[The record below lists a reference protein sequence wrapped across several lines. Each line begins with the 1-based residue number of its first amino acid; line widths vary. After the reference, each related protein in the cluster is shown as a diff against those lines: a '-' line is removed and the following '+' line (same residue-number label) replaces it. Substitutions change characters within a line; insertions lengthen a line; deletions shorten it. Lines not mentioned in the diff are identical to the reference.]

1 MSCTITIRATYKLD
15 SNKRQYM
22 FSKKNEK
29 QNNKNICLNIQ
40 QIAIKLQK
48 CYSCMVGFDYV

>member
-29 QNNKNICLNIQ
+29 QNNIKN
-40 QIAIKLQK
+40 
-48 CYSCMVGFDYV
+48 V

>member
-1 MSCTITIRATYKLD
+1 MSCTITIRATYKLN

-29 QNNKNICLNIQ
+29 QNNKNICLKSTFN
-40 QIAIKLQK
+40 KLQSNCK
-48 CYSCMVGFDYV
+48 NATAVW